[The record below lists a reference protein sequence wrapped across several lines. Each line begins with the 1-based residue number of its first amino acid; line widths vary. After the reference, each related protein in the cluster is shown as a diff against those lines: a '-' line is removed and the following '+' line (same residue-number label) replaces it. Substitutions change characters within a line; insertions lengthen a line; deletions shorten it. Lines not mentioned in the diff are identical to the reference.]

1 MLARQ
6 KLKRV
11 YENGL
16 TFLHSVKP
24 FKKQGIVI
32 LLYHNIGNGNVI
44 ASKKQF
50 EEQMIFLKDNYRILK
65 LDELISVLKNNEAT
79 NGNYAAVTFD
89 DGYRDNFEIAYPV
102 LMRLNIPATLYL
114 SPGFLDSSDAKYL
127 TWDMVKEM
135 VKSGLISVG
144 NHAYSHPVLSELK
157 KEAQEHEIKSG
168 KQRLEDMLNI
178 EITSFA
184 YPYGQ
189 ITHYSKD
196 TIDILKKNG
205 YDFAVTAFS
214 KKNNNL
220 PGSIYEIPRIPIDGV
235 KSLEE
240 FEIRLSN
247 FWGTI
252 QWHLTRSKR

>member
-1 MLARQ
+1 MLVRQ

-32 LLYHNIGNGNVI
+32 LLYHNIGNGDVI

-65 LDELISVLKNNEAT
+65 LDELISVLKNNKAT
-79 NGNYAAVTFD
+79 NENYAAVTFD

-102 LMRLNIPATLYL
+102 LMRLNIPATLFLTPSY
-114 SPGFLDSSDAKYL
+114 LDSNDAKYL
-127 TWDMVKEM
+127 TWDMAKEM

-144 NHAYSHPVLSELK
+144 NHAYNHPVLSELK

-196 TIDILKKNG
+196 TIDILRKNG
-205 YDFAVTAFS
+205 YNFAVTAFP

-220 PGSIYEIPRIPIDGV
+220 HGSIYEIPRIPIDGV

-252 QWHLTRSKR
+252 QWHLTRSRR